1 MKQAKF
7 VDAITAIREIKRGKR
22 ILIGSGCAEPQ
33 YLIKQLV
40 ENHQRFHDNEIV
52 HLLTTGFAGY
62 ASPEYNKAFRHNA
75 FFIGANVRKS
85 VAQGI
90 SDYTPVFLSEIP
102 LLFKNKKMGLHC
114 AIVQISPP
122 DENGYVSL
130 GISVDIVLSAIQNA
144 ELVIAQVNKNMPR
157 TLGKAI
163 LHISSFDYLVE
174 HDEPI
179 LELHDEPL
187 DEISIAIGKNIA
199 NCIKDGDTLQL
210 GIGKI
215 PNAVLKNLST
225 KNDLGIHTEMFSNGV
240 ADLYKNG
247 NITNK
252 RKGFHDNKTITS
264 FIMGNKDLYDLVNNN
279 SDFECYPSEYVNDP
293 FNIAKN
299 KNMVSIN
306 SALEV
311 DLTGQ
316 VCADSLG
323 CNFYSGIGGQVDFVR
338 GAKRSEGGRSFIA
351 LPSTAKGGKL
361 SRIVANLSE
370 GAGVVTSRG
379 DVEYVVTE
387 HGIAY
392 LHGKTIRE
400 RAMSLIQIAHPDF
413 REELLESIKER
424 HYVRMD
430 QKVSSKSTELAYEIT
445 NKKEFK
451 GKIMNF
457 RILQPSDESLLQD
470 FLYCLNPDSIYHA
483 YLCYTKTFPHEEM
496 KSYLNTD
503 YESDLVIGGFEDINP
518 YAKINCIAKYLK
530 KGTDTV
536 EINFIIGQEYRGLG
550 LASFLMETLI
560 DIAKKNKVKK
570 LLASTDYSNIPMMK
584 ILEKFNFIKD
594 ESFQDPEVMKFELLI
609 DYNEQ

>member
-1 MKQAKF
+1 MKAGKF
-7 VDAITAIREIKRGKR
+7 VDATTAIREIKRGKR

-33 YLIKQLV
+33 YLTKQLV
-40 ENHQRFHDNEIV
+40 ENHQRFYDNEIV

-85 VAQGI
+85 VAEGI

-114 AIVQISPP
+114 AIVEVSPP
-122 DENGYVSL
+122 DSEGYVSL
-130 GISVDIVLSAIQNA
+130 GVSVDIVLSAIMNA

-163 LHISSFDYLVE
+163 LHVSDFDYLVE

-187 DEISIAIGKNIA
+187 DPVSMAIGKNIA
-199 NCIKDGDTLQL
+199 SCIKDGDTLQL

-215 PNAVLKNLST
+215 PNAVLKNLSN
-225 KNDLGIHTEMFSNGV
+225 KKDLGIHTEMFSNGV

-252 RKGFHDNKTITS
+252 KKGFHDGKTITS
-264 FIMGNKDLYDLVNNN
+264 FIMGNKELYDIVNNN
-279 SDFECYPSEYVNDP
+279 PDFEFYPSDYVNDP

-316 VCADSLG
+316 VCADSIG

-387 HGIAY
+387 YGVAY

-400 RAMSLIQIAHPDF
+400 RAMALIQIAHPDF
-413 REELLESIKER
+413 RAQLLESIKER
-424 HYVRMD
+424 NYVRMD
-430 QKVSSKSTELAYEIT
+430 QEVAAKSPDLTYHIPE
-445 NKKEFK
+445 KENFK
-451 GKIMNF
+451 DKTINF
-457 RILQPSDESLLQD
+457 RVLRPSDESLLQD
-470 FLYCLNPDSIYHA
+470 FLYSLNPDSIYHA
-483 YLCYTKTFPHEEM
+483 YLSYTKTFPHEEM
-496 KSYLNTD
+496 RSYLNPD
-503 YESDLVIGGFEDINP
+503 YENDIVIGGFEDLNP
-518 YAKINCIAKYLK
+518 YAKMDCIAKYLK
-530 KGTDTV
+530 KSEDTV
-536 EINFIIGQEYRGLG
+536 EVNFIIGQEYRGLG
-550 LASFLMETLI
+550 LASFLMQTLV
-560 DIAKKNKVKK
+560 DIAKTNKVKK
-570 LLASTDYSNIPMMK
+570 VLASTDYSNIPMMK
-584 ILEKFNFIKD
+584 ILEKSGFVKD
-594 ESFQDPEVMKFELLI
+594 NTFQDPEVMKFELTL
-609 DYNEQ
+609 EHQE